1 MADVGVD
8 PALREIT
15 IEFDQ
20 AMDTRGQSICGG
32 GPTFPT
38 LDGKPGWKDQRTFV
52 IPVMLEP
59 GRTYSFSVN
68 CSGAQNT
75 RSARGEAAESY
86 IVSFKTMPVGVEGKP
101 AALTAKDVDEALI
114 KLEVGIRDAYSYR
127 DLRGV
132 DWAAEMVATRE
143 EAKACTTGPKL
154 ARLIAHRLGKA
165 QDPHVS
171 VRFDDFTL
179 ATYRR
184 DVKPNINLRRL
195 HSVVAGWKRIG
206 TAQSGLFEGT
216 LDGGIGYLCV
226 AGWSFSSEDAD
237 ALQKA
242 LDGLKDAPAL
252 VVDVRANSG
261 GDEALARSFASCF
274 VDKPTVYSRS
284 LVRSVAAPGDE
295 KSEGESWQG
304 PFDRVVEPAAEGSG
318 LPRYR
323 GRVAVLMGPVCMS
336 SNESFLL
343 MMRHGAGA
351 KLFGQFSYGSSGN
364 PKPHDIG
371 CGITVLLPSWK
382 NLDIDGTLVEG
393 RGIAPDVSV
402 EAQPADFEKEDPVL
416 NKALAWLRAQ
426 AK

>member
-1 MADVGVD
+1 
-8 PALREIT
+8 
-15 IEFDQ
+15 
-20 AMDTRGQSICGG
+20 
-32 GPTFPT
+32 
-38 LDGKPGWKDQRTFV
+38 
-52 IPVMLEP
+52 
-59 GRTYSFSVN
+59 
-68 CSGAQNT
+68 
-75 RSARGEAAESY
+75 
-86 IVSFKTMPVGVEGKP
+86 MPVGVEGKP

-143 EAKACTTGPKL
+143 EAKACTNGPEL
-154 ARLIAHRLGKA
+154 ARLIVRRLGKA

-184 DVKPNINLRRL
+184 DIKPNINVRRL
-195 HSVVAGWKRIG
+195 SSIVTSWKRIG
-206 TAQSGLFEGT
+206 SAHSGLFEGI
-216 LDGGIGYLCV
+216 LDGGIGYLCI
-226 AGWSFSSEDAD
+226 AGWSFDAADSD
-237 ALQKA
+237 ALRGA
-242 LDGLKDAPAL
+242 LDRLKDAPGL

-261 GDEALARSFASCF
+261 GDELLARAFASCF

-284 LVRSVAAPGDE
+284 LVRSVVASDGQQG
-295 KSEGESWQG
+295 EGQGWQG

-323 GRVAVLMGPVCMS
+323 GKVAVLMGPICMS

-351 KLFGQFSYGSSGN
+351 RLFGGRSLGSSGN

-382 NLDIDGTLVEG
+382 DLDIDGALVEG

-416 NKALAWLRAQ
+416 NKALAWLLAQ